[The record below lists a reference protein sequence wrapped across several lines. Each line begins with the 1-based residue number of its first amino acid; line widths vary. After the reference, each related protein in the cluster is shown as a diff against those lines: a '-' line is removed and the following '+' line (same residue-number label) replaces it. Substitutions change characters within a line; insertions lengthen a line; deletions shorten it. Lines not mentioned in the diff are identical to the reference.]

1 MAFKVFTMQEPLS
14 QAVRMWGMS
23 CHLASLGG
31 ILLVFLLPIP
41 FLNVLVTYLVWRMG
55 REKHPFVDE
64 QGKEALNF
72 QFSMVIY
79 FFTFFLL
86 SLFLLAL
93 TCGIAL
99 TASTFSSTVSQMFS
113 ILGIVCLLIFAIALI
128 FEIVVILFA
137 AIKAANGQ
145 SYRYPFTLRF
155 VR

>member
-1 MAFKVFTMQEPLS
+1 MQEPLS
-14 QAVRMWGMS
+14 KDIRMWGMS
-23 CHLASLGG
+23 CHLAALGG
-31 ILLVFLLPIP
+31 VLLFFLLPIP
-41 FLNVLVTYLVWRMG
+41 FLNLLVTYLAWRMG

-79 FFTFFLL
+79 LFTFFLFV
-86 SLFLLAL
+86 LFLFAL

-99 TASTFSSTVSQMFS
+99 TTSSFGNTLGQMLS
-113 ILGIVCLLIFAIALI
+113 GLAILVFAIVAIALI

-137 AIKAANGQ
+137 AVKAANGQ